1 MERKCLVGILVVFVI
16 CMATR
21 IFYVHEK
28 SILEGDELTS
38 LTLAY
43 NNTGWG
49 DNQTCA
55 ILQSTEEINAVCECS
70 DGTTYVFGAS
80 FPELKAMPCFKSS
93 YAFNPWQDI
102 YEYQPSAI

>member
-16 CMATR
+16 CLATR

-43 NNTGWG
+43 NTGWG
-49 DNQTCA
+49 RQPD
-55 ILQSTEEINAVCECS
+55 VHHPPV
-70 DGTTYVFGAS
+70 DG
-80 FPELKAMPCFKSS
+80 
-93 YAFNPWQDI
+93 
-102 YEYQPSAI
+102 